1 MNNTPL
7 ISLNEIYKTYSDGSL
22 HTEVIKGISLEIKQG
37 EVVVIMGPSGVGKS
51 TLLHILGGLD
61 LPTRGQVIISG
72 HELTSLNSDKLA
84 RFRNG
89 NIGFVFQFHHLLP
102 EFTALENVLIPLM
115 MYQPVNAEN
124 RKRAADLLA
133 EVGLSHRLDHKP
145 NQLSGGE
152 QQRVAVARALINQ
165 PAVLLADEPTGNLDK
180 HNSSALYKLMLDLNN
195 QYGQTLVMV
204 THNEE
209 MCGQANRVLTL
220 DDGRIGHETRRN

>member
-1 MNNTPL
+1 MNNSHL
-7 ISLNEIYKTYSDGSL
+7 IQLNEVYKTYHDGSL
-22 HTEVIKGISLEIKQG
+22 HTEVIKGITLEIRQG

-61 LPTRGQVIISG
+61 LPTKGQVIISG
-72 HELTSLNSDKLA
+72 NELTSLNNDNLA

-115 MYQPVNAEN
+115 MYAPVMEQDQ
-124 RKRAADLLA
+124 KRAVDLLA
-133 EVGLSHRLDHKP
+133 EVGLDHRLDHKP

-180 HNSSALYKLMLDLNN
+180 QNSSTLYKLLLDLNKR
-195 QYGQTLVMV
+195 YGQTLVMV

-209 MCGQANRVLTL
+209 MCGQADRVITL
-220 DDGRIGHETRRN
+220 DDGRIGHETRRA